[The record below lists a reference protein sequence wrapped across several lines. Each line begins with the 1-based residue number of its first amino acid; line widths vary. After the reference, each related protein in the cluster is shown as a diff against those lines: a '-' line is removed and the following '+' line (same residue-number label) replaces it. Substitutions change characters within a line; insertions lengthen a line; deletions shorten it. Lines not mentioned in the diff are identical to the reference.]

1 MKNNSKTL
9 AQISSKAGANQV
21 KKETHSEKF
30 ALRITPNQKVKLIQ
44 ANILSYRKTGVKQS
58 TSAFIRE
65 LLTKY
70 TEQTE

>member
-1 MKNNSKTL
+1 MKNTNQLSAKTGE
-9 AQISSKAGANQV
+9 KQV

-44 ANILSYRKTGVKQS
+44 ANMLSYRKTGVKQS